1 MRRGRFWFLIA
12 LTLILAGGG
21 AAAGTVLSG
30 YLGGDVSVDVSPPLQ
45 LEEPWVECLAPD
57 QDVFV
62 SLDYYKMAFR
72 VIAEVEPGD
81 CFLVHLPVINQA
93 TVDTKTL
100 LTIAYPYGATLW
112 VTGSGVINDV
122 VAASYEHWKFTAD
135 ALAQGSAASPY
146 DGIRIQVCVSPN
158 YTGSSVEIS
167 GTVENTAGMNG
178 PFVIFS
184 GQLSEDILYLHN
196 SPTPPTGDREAEADL
211 PMNMYPPS
219 AATLYNYDTD
229 LDIDLGRMIL
239 PSEMATDLSMYQNW
253 QMALPQ
259 DLYLEGNV
267 TAILWSGTQYFNRTT
282 PGTIV
287 AYLRDLSD
295 AGYADIG
302 YGVLTLDP
310 WQPDEADWVERK
322 VVIENVDYTIP
333 AGHILDLTIVVPADS
348 SAMWLAYDT
357 IRYPSRLVL
366 NSYPTADYTAEFIGA
381 DEEMVTIAF
390 TDISSS
396 DEGIVSWQWGFG
408 DGGGSTEPNPVHTF
422 EEPGAYI
429 VALEVTEDD
438 GDSDV
443 ETKTAL
449 VTTETVVLIDTGPTA
464 NFVATPT
471 MGPAPLTVV
480 FTDQS
485 SSDDG
490 IVLWAWD
497 FGDGQISGMKNPI
510 VVYAEAGIYTVT
522 LTVSEQDGDSNAKV
536 RTSYISVSGNTGPTA
551 AFTAAPTSGYAP
563 LTVDFTDQST
573 TNDTIVSWLWDF
585 GDDTTST
592 EQHPTHVYATEG
604 AYTVTLTVTEDDE
617 DVDSETKPSYINV
630 LPEGVPFADFSGTP
644 TSGSEPLTVSFTDQS
659 ASSQGIVAWL
669 WSFGDDTTSTEQ
681 NPTHIYNNEGT
692 YTVSL
697 MVTEADSDSDTETK
711 MDYITV
717 ADTGPTAAFTGA
729 PTSGYVPLTVSFTD
743 QSSSPGGIVSWLWS
757 FGDDTTSTEQHPTHT
772 YTSFGDYT
780 VSLTVTEA
788 DSDSDTETKTDY
800 ISVSPITTFAVAYQG
815 SYDDGFVRTMNIDNS
830 GQIGNSVIDTL
841 EFDSSDGRT
850 PDIVHVSGNIYA
862 IAYQRSGLGYLRT
875 VEIVIDG
882 DIRSNTIDTLIFEG
896 TEGYVPDI
904 IHVSGS
910 TYAIAYQ
917 GPGNDGFLKTVS
929 IAENGQIADSV
940 IDTLEFDGSDGQMP
954 DIIHVSGN
962 IFAIAYNRDGY
973 YTDPGYVRTV
983 EIAPNGQITDGYIDS
998 FNFDS
1003 SVGWEADIVHVT
1015 GNIFAVAYRGYNDD
1029 GFMVTMSITPE
1040 GQISDAAIDYIEFD
1054 GSDGRMP
1061 NMIAITDTIYA
1072 IAYQRSSLGYLRTV
1086 EIAASGQIT
1095 DGIID
1100 TLIFDGTQ
1108 GLVPSITQVYGN
1120 VYAIAYQGVDND
1132 GFVRTMTIGSD
1143 GQIGNSTID
1152 SLEFDGINGMYP
1164 CLIQLVSSPNQ
1175 PPVAVDDSANVAE
1188 NGNVVINILAND
1200 SDPDG
1205 YTLRVTNLTQPSWGI
1220 VVLNPDGTVT
1230 YTPYEGYTGPDSFTY
1245 TANDGLVDSNL
1256 ATVSI
1261 TVTP

>member
-1 MRRGRFWFLIA
+1 LRRGRFWFLIA

-30 YLGGDVSVDVSPPLQ
+30 YLGGDISVDVSPPVQ
-45 LEEPWVECLAPD
+45 FEEPWVECVSPD

-62 SLDYYKMAFR
+62 SLDYYKEAFR
-72 VIAEVEPGD
+72 VIIEVEPGG
-81 CFLVHLPVINQA
+81 CFLVHLPVINKA

-100 LTIAYPYGATLW
+100 LTLEYPYGATLW

-146 DGIRIQVCVSPN
+146 DGIRIQVCVSPD

-167 GTVENTAGMNG
+167 GTVENTAGMDG

-184 GQLSEDILYLHN
+184 GQLSEEILYLHN
-196 SPTPPTGDREAEADL
+196 SPSPPTGDREAQANL

-229 LDIDLGRMIL
+229 LDIDLGRLLL
-239 PSEMATDLSMYQNW
+239 PTEVATDLSMYQNW
-253 QMALPQ
+253 QMALSQ
-259 DLYLEGNV
+259 DLHLEGNV
-267 TAILWSGTQYFNRTT
+267 TAILWSGTQYFDRTA
-282 PGTIV
+282 PGSVI
-287 AYLRDLSD
+287 AYLRDLSE

-302 YGVLTLDP
+302 YGILTLDP

-333 AGHILDLTIVVPADS
+333 AGHVLDLIVVVPEGS

-390 TDISSS
+390 TDQSTS
-396 DEGIVSWQWGFG
+396 DEGIISWQWGFG
-408 DGGGSTEPNPVHTF
+408 DGHVSDEQNPVHTY
-422 EEPGAYI
+422 EEPGAYNVTLI
-429 VALEVTEDD
+429 VTEADD
-438 GDSDV
+438 DSDTEV
-443 ETKTAL
+443 KTAL
-449 VTTETVVLIDTGPTA
+449 VTTGGVALVDTGPTA
-464 NFVATPT
+464 NFIATPT
-471 MGPAPLTVV
+471 SGFAPMTVV

-485 SSDDG
+485 TSDDG
-490 IVLWAWD
+490 IVLWSWD
-497 FGDGQISGMKNPI
+497 FGDGQISGMKDPI
-510 VVYAEAGIYTVT
+510 VVYDEAGLYTVT
-522 LTVSEQDGDSNAKV
+522 LTVSELDGDSNTKV
-536 RTSYISVSGNTGPTA
+536 RTGYINVSGNTGPTA
-551 AFTAAPTSGYAP
+551 AFSATPTSGYAP
-563 LTVDFTDQST
+563 LTVDFTDEST
-573 TNDTIVSWLWDF
+573 TNDTIVAWLWDF

-592 EQHPTHVYATEG
+592 EQHPTHVYASEG

-617 DVDSETKPSYINV
+617 DVDSETKPNYINV

-659 ASSQGIVAWL
+659 MSSEGIVAWL
-669 WSFGDDTTSTEQ
+669 WDFGDDTTSTEQ
-681 NPTHIYNNEGT
+681 HPAHIYNNEGT

-697 MVTEADSDSDTETK
+697 MVTEADSDSDTEVKT
-711 MDYITV
+711 DYITV
-717 ADTGPTAAFTGA
+717 ADTGPTANFTGA
-729 PTSGYVPLTVSFTD
+729 PTSGYVPLTVDFTD
-743 QSSSPGGIVSWLWS
+743 QSSSDDGIVSWLWD

-788 DSDSDTETKTDY
+788 DSDDDTETKTDY
-800 ISVSPITTFAVAYQG
+800 ISVAPITTYAVAYQG
-815 SYDDGFVRTMNIDNS
+815 AYDDGFVRTMNIDND
-830 GQIGNSVIDTL
+830 GQIGAAVIDTL

-850 PDIVHVSGNIYA
+850 PDIIHVSGNIYA
-862 IAYQRSGLGYLRT
+862 IAYQRGGLGYLRT

-882 DIRSNTIDTLIFEG
+882 DIRSSTIDTLVFDG
-896 TEGYVPDI
+896 TQGLVPDI
-904 IHVSGS
+904 IHVSGDI
-910 TYAIAYQ
+910 YAIAYQ
-917 GPGNDGFLKTVS
+917 GIDSDGYLRTVS
-929 IAENGQIADSV
+929 IAENGQIAGSV
-940 IDTLEFDGSDGQMP
+940 IDTLEFDGNDGLMP
-954 DIIHVSGN
+954 DIIHVSGD
-962 IFAIAYNRDGY
+962 IYAIAYNRDGY

-983 EIAPNGQITDGYIDS
+983 EIAANGQITDSYIDS
-998 FNFDS
+998 FNFDGG
-1003 SVGWEADIVHVT
+1003 VAWEADIVHVS
-1015 GNIFAVAYRGYNDD
+1015 GDIFAVAYHGYNDD
-1029 GFMVTMSITPE
+1029 GFLVTISITPE
-1040 GQISDAAIDYIEFD
+1040 GQISDSTIDYTEFD

-1061 NMIAITDTIYA
+1061 NVIAVTDTIYA
-1072 IAYQRSSLGYLRTV
+1072 IAYQRNSLGYLRTV
-1086 EIAASGQIT
+1086 EIAANGQIT

-1108 GLVPSITQVYGN
+1108 GLVPSITHIYGD

-1132 GFVRTMTIGSD
+1132 GWVRTMTIADD
-1143 GQIGNSTID
+1143 GQIGNNTID
-1152 SLEFDGINGMYP
+1152 SLEFDGFNGMYP
-1164 CLIQLVSSPNQ
+1164 CLIRLMASPNQ
-1175 PPVAVDDSANVAE
+1175 PPVAVDDSAEVAE
-1188 NGNVVINILAND
+1188 NGNVVIDVLAND

-1205 YTLRVTNLTQPSWGI
+1205 YTLRVTNLTQPSWGS

-1245 TANDGLVDSNL
+1245 TANDGLVDSNV